1 MIYVPV
7 VSLYS
12 PEKRWSRLRVIH
24 APKWFLWWSW
34 TECLLFPPLAY
45 RHWLLWGHS
54 GMRGWH
60 GAWELGPVLTSWV
73 FCSMMGCRQEFAGHS
88 RKFWN
93 WCWDSCLLLCRMCA
107 DPKPGPSLGEMPALG
122 VCRPAGRA
130 GSGAFVPGSH
140 SESFAIAPCLALCC
154 AWGTARPGKQVT
166 DTMVKWASIHA
177 CELHADPSSCVL
189 QVLPHSHSTIN
200 LSCFWPSYSHSTL
213 RKQWQGGVKSLA
225 WVHRAGKWRTWN
237 LTPALCCLWTR
248 KV

>member
-1 MIYVPV
+1 MPILVGLWAWWPANILGHPFTFIWKTSCPSWVRSSVFWVLLLGYFLILWGIFSSHLLRKGAWQVIKKIFFLNFIREFIQNKMIYVPV

-12 PEKRWSRLRVIH
+12 LEKRWSQLRVIH

-93 WCWDSCLLLCRMCA
+93 WCCWDSCLLLRRMCA
-107 DPKPGPSLGEMPALG
+107 DPKPAPSLGEMPALG

-140 SESFAIAPCLALCC
+140 SESFAIAVLGAQ
-154 AWGTARPGKQVT
+154 PGQESK
-166 DTMVKWASIHA
+166 
-177 CELHADPSSCVL
+177 
-189 QVLPHSHSTIN
+189 
-200 LSCFWPSYSHSTL
+200 
-213 RKQWQGGVKSLA
+213 
-225 WVHRAGKWRTWN
+225 
-237 LTPALCCLWTR
+237 
-248 KV
+248 